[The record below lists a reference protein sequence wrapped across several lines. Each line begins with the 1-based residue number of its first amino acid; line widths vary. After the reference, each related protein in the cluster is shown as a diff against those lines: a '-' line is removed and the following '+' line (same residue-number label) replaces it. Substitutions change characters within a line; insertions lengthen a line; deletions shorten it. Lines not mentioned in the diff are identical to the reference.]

1 MMADFFEFTVTEI
14 GLQEDVDK
22 ALSGI
27 DSAIAPALGDVGNG
41 MIENLQRHI
50 QEDWYEP
57 WGPPKVY
64 LRRTDDPSLGT
75 PLGSPANMDVS
86 VFGNSL
92 TFSYEPTGEHK
103 IEKWHIVDGDK
114 LIKIIQED
122 DGWYP
127 DWIPNKDQ
135 KERLIFPRPF
145 WDNFVREQ
153 EAHGIMERFTAAMR
167 NAKDPFV
174 VVPEGGAMD
183 VFGMDE
189 SLLSPQ
195 INPF

>member
-22 ALSGI
+22 ALSDI

-57 WGPPKVY
+57 WGPPKIY
-64 LRRTDDPSLGT
+64 QRRTDNPSLGT

-86 VFGNSL
+86 VSGRSL
-92 TFSYEPTGEHK
+92 TFSYDPTGEH
-103 IEKWHIVDGDK
+103 ENPDWSTVNGDV
-114 LIKIIQED
+114 LIRIIQED
-122 DGWYP
+122 DGWKYP
-127 DWIPNKDQ
+127 PSVDQ
-135 KERLIFPRPF
+135 KGRMIFPRPF

-153 EAHGIMERFTAAMR
+153 EAHGIMDRFTAAMR

-195 INPF
+195 IAPF

>member
-1 MMADFFEFTVTEI
+1 MMEDFLEFTVTEI

-22 ALSGI
+22 ALSDI

-64 LRRTDDPSLGT
+64 LRRTDNPSLGT

-86 VFGNSL
+86 VSGHSL
-92 TFSYEPTGEHK
+92 TFSYEPTGEH
-103 IEKWHIVDGDK
+103 ENPDWSTVNGDA
-114 LIKIIQED
+114 LIRIIQENE
-122 DGWYP
+122 GWKYQP
-127 DWIPNKDQ
+127 GMDTKG
-135 KERLIFPRPF
+135 RMIFPRPF

-153 EAHGIMERFTAAMR
+153 EAHGIMEQFTTAMR

-195 INPF
+195 IAPF